1 MASIEWT
8 HFAHVNLLFTR
19 HFSEKWS
26 IAHRG
31 TQNLSRRDRPSCVLA
46 SPYKRA
52 IKEKLIGSCFSV
64 PLIPRKKVKCGRD
77 TLQDPNSQTSSSS
90 LML

>member
-46 SPYKRA
+46 SPYKCA
-52 IKEKLIGSCFSV
+52 IKEKLIGSCFSTL
-64 PLIPRKKVKCGRD
+64 PHLITFHLSNPVSAA
-77 TLQDPNSQTSSSS
+77 PA
-90 LML
+90 